1 MNDEKTVVED
11 VDSGLV
17 EHGTCSQ
24 CIYFHAYTK
33 ENLMGK
39 PTPEECRKQ
48 AHKRAEERWQ
58 LAKDIQKSLANG
70 KSIAEIAEKEGLT
83 FKEVCKLS
91 SQKRM
96 ATVLD
101 SSYPD
106 GYCKRKQTYKCLNNG
121 CQSFKQK

>member
-17 EHGTCSQ
+17 EQGVCSK

-48 AHKRAEERWQ
+48 AHERAEKRWE

-83 FKEVCKLS
+83 LKEVCKLS
-91 SQKRM
+91 SQ
-96 ATVLD
+96 T
-101 SSYPD
+101 
-106 GYCKRKQTYKCLNNG
+106 
-121 CQSFKQK
+121 

>member
-17 EHGTCSQ
+17 DHGSCSQ

-39 PTPEECRKQ
+39 PTPEECREQ
-48 AHKRAEERWQ
+48 ARKRAEERWE
-58 LAKDIQKSLANG
+58 LAKDIQKSLADG

-83 FKEVCKLS
+83 LKEVCKLS
-91 SQKRM
+91 SQKRR
-96 ATVLD
+96 AFILD

-106 GYCKRKQTYKCLNNG
+106 GYCKRKQTCKCLIDVCNA
-121 CQSFKQK
+121 FKQK

>member
-11 VDSGLV
+11 VDTGLV
-17 EHGTCSQ
+17 EQGVCSQ

-48 AHKRAEERWQ
+48 ARERAEKRWK

-106 GYCKRKQTYKCLNNG
+106 GYCKRKQTYKCLNNS

>member
-11 VDSGLV
+11 VDHGLV
-17 EHGTCSQ
+17 EQGVCSQ

-48 AHKRAEERWQ
+48 ARERAEKRWK

-106 GYCKRKQTYKCLNNG
+106 GYCKRKQTYKCLNNS